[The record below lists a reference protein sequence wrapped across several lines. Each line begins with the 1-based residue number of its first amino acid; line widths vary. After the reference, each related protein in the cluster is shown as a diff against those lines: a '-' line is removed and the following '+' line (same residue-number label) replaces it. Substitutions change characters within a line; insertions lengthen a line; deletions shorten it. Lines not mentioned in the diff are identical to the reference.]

1 MTCLAVLGAS
11 GHGKVVAETA
21 ELCGWKSVVFF
32 DDAYPSKRC
41 CSDSIIKGDSSS
53 LLESLANYDAVVV
66 AIGDNQIRMK
76 KLNELASRDA
86 RLTTLIHPRACVS
99 RTAEIGEG
107 SVIFAGVVVN
117 ADVKVGR
124 GSILNTSCSVGHDCV
139 LGIGTHI
146 APGARLA
153 GGVRVG
159 NFSWVGI
166 GASII
171 QLIEIGER
179 VVVGAGAVVID
190 DVQNGL
196 TVVGVPAR
204 PF

>member
-32 DDAYPSKRC
+32 DDAYPHKKN
-41 CSDSIIKGDSSS
+41 CSDWLVEGDSSS
-53 LLESLANYDAVVV
+53 LLQSLTAYDAVVV
-66 AIGDNQIRMK
+66 AIGNNQIRLE
-76 KLNELASRDA
+76 KLNELASHGA
-86 RLTTLIHPRACVS
+86 RLTTLIHPHACVS

-107 SVIFAGVVVN
+107 AVIFAGAVVN
-117 ADVKVGR
+117 ADARVGR
-124 GSILNTSCSVGHDCV
+124 GSILNTSCSVDHDCV

-146 APGARLA
+146 SPGAHLA
-153 GGVRVG
+153 GGVQIG

-166 GASII
+166 SASII
-171 QLIEIGER
+171 QLVKLGEN
-179 VVVGAGAVVID
+179 VVVGAGAVVVD
-190 DVQNGL
+190 DIQNGL
-196 TVVGVPAR
+196 KVAGVPAR